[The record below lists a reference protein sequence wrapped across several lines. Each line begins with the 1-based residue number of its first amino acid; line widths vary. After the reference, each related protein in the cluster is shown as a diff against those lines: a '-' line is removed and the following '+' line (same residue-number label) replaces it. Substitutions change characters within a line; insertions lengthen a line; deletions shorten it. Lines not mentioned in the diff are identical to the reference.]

1 MENENIYD
9 KIQELFGNV
18 PGNFSILE
26 EQIDID
32 LQMEYFEFSKKQ
44 KENLDQ
50 AKVLK
55 NKDDIFLHDVSV
67 DTKKKLFARL
77 ASIEDVEAYR
87 TIEKYLKAPDK
98 HLKEW
103 AILALQESRMLLE
116 SRLLDENQ
124 IFISTGL
131 GGKGSKLRYF
141 VVLLGTEAR
150 PFSALQ
156 QKIIKNEF
164 EFTLGK
170 YKAELE
176 KIDFS
181 ENFCSLLTI
190 IPLNIPIKD
199 LFKAAVDECN
209 QFGNFLEENFIVT
222 NVKEL
227 SFDEVKA
234 FLEKQQNESGTES
247 DDDNYEDEDYD
258 DFDDL

>member
-1 MENENIYD
+1 MMENENIYD
-9 KIQELFGNV
+9 KIQELFGNT

-44 KENLDQ
+44 KKDLDH
-50 AKVLK
+50 AKVLE
-55 NKDDIFLHDVSV
+55 NKDDIFLHDVS
-67 DTKKKLFARL
+67 DEKKKKIFAKL

-87 TIEKYLKAPDK
+87 TIEKYLKAPDEN
-98 HLKEW
+98 LKEW

-141 VVLLGTEAR
+141 VVIIGKKNK
-150 PFSALQ
+150 PFSELQ
-156 QKIIKNEF
+156 QKIIRNEF
-164 EFTLGK
+164 EFILDK
-170 YKAELE
+170 YQAELE
-176 KIDFS
+176 KIEFS
-181 ENFCSLLTI
+181 EYFCSLLTI

-209 QFGNFLEENFIVT
+209 QYGNFLEENFIVT

-234 FLEKQQNESGTES
+234 FLEKQKLESGTES
-247 DDDNYEDEDYD
+247 NDEYDEDYD
-258 DFDDL
+258 DLDM